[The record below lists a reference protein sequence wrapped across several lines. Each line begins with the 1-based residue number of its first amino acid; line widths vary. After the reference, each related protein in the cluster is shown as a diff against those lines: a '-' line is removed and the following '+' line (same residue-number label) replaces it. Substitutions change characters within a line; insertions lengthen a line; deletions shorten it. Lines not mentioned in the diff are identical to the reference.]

1 GVQRLESDVETDL
14 VVALARTAVGHGP
27 SLVLVGGIDHQ
38 LGDERPA
45 QGGGQRVLAFV
56 YGAGH
61 EGGED
66 KIIDEHVAGING
78 HGIHGS
84 RLEGFLANELDIF
97 ALAEVDSKGDDV
109 EVVFLADPRHH
120 DRGVQAAAVG
130 KDDFVPTHDA
140 LAGGRNTDHAGG
152 RGSGR
157 HPFTPL

>member
-1 GVQRLESDVETDL
+1 
-14 VVALARTAVGHGP
+14 
-27 SLVLVGGIDHQ
+27 
-38 LGDERPA
+38 
-45 QGGGQRVLAFV
+45 
-56 YGAGH
+56 
-61 EGGED
+61 D

-84 RLEGFLANELDIF
+84 RFEGFLANELDIF

-157 HPFTPL
+157 HPFTPLPKSFSIRRMVSVVNPISFTTAAVNL